1 MDVENKLADTLL
13 GFIRE
18 GLSLLGIPETVQ
30 RWMDVLVYVAAILT
44 IAFVVA
50 WVIRRLALHSV
61 HRLLKRRR
69 IHLLGALVEY
79 DAIRR
84 LSYVLPPLVAVWLLP
99 LGYSNG
105 TRWYE
110 MLLHLAWIWFVVA
123 VVRSVNVVL
132 RSMAKVMLS
141 REAMHDRPMKGF
153 FQIVQVLVGFIGA
166 VVVISILLGKSP
178 ITLITGLG
186 AFAAVLML
194 VFKDSI
200 LGFVAGVLLA
210 ENDMIHIGDWI
221 ELPSAGVNGIVRDVT
236 LTIVKVQNFDNT
248 IVTVPPYTLI
258 SGSFVNWRG
267 MKQSAGRRIMRTF
280 LLVHDSIVTCSME
293 FLERMKAFDADLS
306 EFIVQ
311 KLDQASRGIV
321 VDTHNPE
328 GLVDGSIETNVGLLR
343 AYISLYLR
351 RHQQVNATLDLMV
364 RSLPP
369 EPEGLPLQLY
379 CFSSDKVWAE
389 YESIQAGIV
398 EHVISVLPIFGL
410 QLYQRPSGRDF
421 KVQIRE

>member
-1 MDVENKLADTLL
+1 MEGENRLADTL
-13 GFIRE
+13 FAAIRE
-18 GLSLLGIPETVQ
+18 GLSLIGVSAEVQ
-30 RWMDVLVYVAAILT
+30 QWMDVVVYVAAILT
-44 IAFVVA
+44 LSFGVS
-50 WVIRRLALHSV
+50 WVIHRVALHSV
-61 HRLLKRRR
+61 RRLLRRKKL
-69 IHLLGALVEY
+69 HMLSALLEY

-84 LSYVLPPLVAVWLLP
+84 ISSVLPPLLSVWLLP
-99 LGYSNG
+99 LGDTG
-105 TRWYE
+105 GARWYG
-110 MLLHLAWIWFVVA
+110 MLVHLAWIWFVIA
-123 VVRSVNVVL
+123 VVQSVNVVL
-132 RSMAKVMLS
+132 RSVSKVMLS
-141 REAMHDRPMKGF
+141 RQEMHDRPMKGF
-153 FQIVQVLVGFIGA
+153 FQIMQVLVGFIGA

-178 ITLITGLG
+178 LNLITGLG

-221 ELPSAGVNGIVRDVT
+221 ELPSAGVNGIVKDVT

-267 MKQSAGRRIMRTF
+267 MKLSDGRRITRTF
-280 LLVHDSIVTCSME
+280 LLVSDGVMACQAE
-293 FLERMKAFDADLS
+293 FLERMKLFDRDLS
-306 EFIVQ
+306 DFISRKQ
-311 KLDQASRGIV
+311 EQAKRGLV
-321 VDTHNPE
+321 ADTHNPE

-343 AYISLYLR
+343 AYLALYLR
-351 RHQQVNATLDLMV
+351 RHPMVNAELDLMV
-364 RSLPP
+364 RSMPP

-379 CFSSDKVWAE
+379 CFSADKVWAE

-398 EHVISVLPIFGL
+398 EHVISVLPVFGL

-421 KVQIRE
+421 K

>member
-1 MDVENKLADTLL
+1 MENKLAEILL
-13 GFIRE
+13 GFIRK
-18 GLSLLGIPETVQ
+18 GLSLLGVSESVQ
-30 RWMDVLVYVAAILT
+30 HWLDVVVYIAVILF

-50 WVIRRLALHSV
+50 WIVRRILLHSV
-61 HRLLKRRR
+61 RRLLKHHRL
-69 IHLLGALVEY
+69 HLLGVLVEY
-79 DAIRR
+79 DAICR
-84 LSYVLPPLVAVWLLP
+84 LSHVLPPLMSVWLLP
-99 LGYSNG
+99 LGNVGG
-105 TRWYE
+105 THWYD

-123 VVRSVNVVL
+123 VIRSINVVL
-132 RSMAKVMLS
+132 RSISKVMLS
-141 REAMHDRPMKGF
+141 REAMHNRPMKGF
-153 FQIVQVLVGFIGA
+153 FQIIQVLVGFVGTIII
-166 VVVISILLGKSP
+166 ISILLGKSP
-178 ITLITGLG
+178 FNLITGLG

-221 ELPSAGVNGIVRDVT
+221 ELPAAGVNGIVCDVT

-267 MKQSAGRRIMRTF
+267 MKLSAGRRITRTF
-280 LLVHDSIVTCSME
+280 LLVYDSIVACSVE
-293 FLERMKAFDADLS
+293 FLERMKEFDAALA
-306 EFIVQ
+306 EFIIRKQ
-311 KLDQASRGIV
+311 EQAFRGMV

-328 GLVDGSIETNVGLLR
+328 GIVDGSIETNAGLLR
-343 AYISLYLR
+343 AYIALYLR
-351 RHQQVNATLDLMV
+351 RHQMVNSELDLMV

-398 EHVISVLPIFGL
+398 EHIISVLPTFGL

-421 KVQIRE
+421 KM